1 MKKKTPK
8 QIEMVVHKGSQ
19 IHLYRSRN
27 RQQNMQAKQMNHEIR
42 EAGKKQVENVTDAQK
57 EMLTQD

>member
-1 MKKKTPK
+1 MMKKNQTPK

-19 IHLYRSRN
+19 IHLYRNGN

-42 EAGKKQVENVTDAQK
+42 EAGKKQVK
-57 EMLTQD
+57 KM